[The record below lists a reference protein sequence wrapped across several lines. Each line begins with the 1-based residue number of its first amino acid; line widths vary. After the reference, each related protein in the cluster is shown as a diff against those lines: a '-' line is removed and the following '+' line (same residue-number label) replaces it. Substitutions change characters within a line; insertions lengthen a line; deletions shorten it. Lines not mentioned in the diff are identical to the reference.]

1 MIAVGPM
8 VLEETG
14 ESDLFSKLKEHQLEN
29 EDDGYLGQHSWP
41 ATGRWSERLRAVNG
55 Q

>member
-1 MIAVGPM
+1 M

-14 ESDLFSKLKEHQLEN
+14 ESDLLSKLKEHQLED
-29 EDDGYLGQHSWP
+29 EDGGHLGQRSRP